1 MSKIIALANQKGGVG
16 KTTSSINLAASL
28 AVLEYR
34 TLLVDADPQANS
46 TSGIGFDP
54 RNIKNS
60 IYECIINDINPH
72 DAIQK
77 TDTPN
82 LDLLPAHIDLVGAEI
97 EMINLTNREYK
108 MKAVLDSVRDEYD
121 FIIIDCSP
129 SLGLIT
135 INALTAADSV
145 IIPVQCEYF
154 ALEGLGKLLNTIKI
168 VQSRLNTQLQIEGIL
183 LTMYDVRLRLSNQ
196 VVDEVRTHFEE
207 MVFDT
212 IIQRNTRLSEAPS
225 FGVSVIMHDANCKG
239 AVNYLN
245 LAREIIRKNG
255 LVSNEELATT
265 VTA

>member
-1 MSKIIALANQKGGVG
+1 MGKIIALANQKGGVG

-54 RNIKNS
+54 RTIKSS
-60 IYECIINDINPH
+60 IYECIINDLEPQE
-72 DAIQK
+72 AICQ
-77 TDTPN
+77 TETPN

-97 EMINLTNREYK
+97 EMINLDEREFK
-108 MKAVLDSVRDEYD
+108 MKKVLNKIKDDYD

-168 VQSRLNTQLQIEGIL
+168 VQNRLNPVLEIEGIL

-196 VVDEVRTHFEE
+196 VVDEVRSHFTDL
-207 MVFDT
+207 VFNT

-225 FGVSVIMHDANCKG
+225 FGVSVIMHDANSKG
-239 AVNYLN
+239 AINYLN
-245 LAREIIRKNG
+245 LAREILLKNG
-255 LVSNEELATT
+255 INKEKSPKEV
-265 VTA
+265 VK